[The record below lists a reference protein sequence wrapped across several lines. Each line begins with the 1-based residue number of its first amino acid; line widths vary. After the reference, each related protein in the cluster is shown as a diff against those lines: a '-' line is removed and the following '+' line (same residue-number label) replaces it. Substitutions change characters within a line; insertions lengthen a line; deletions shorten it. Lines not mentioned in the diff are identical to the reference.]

1 MPKTPEQ
8 IAREAIDRRLN
19 DAGWVIQD
27 MNKIN
32 LSAALGVAIHEFPT
46 STGPVDYAL
55 FVAGKPVGVVEA
67 KKDTE
72 AQNITVVEGQSFRYA
87 NSTFKYLD
95 EGYEIRFAYEA
106 TGTLT
111 RFTDFHDIKYRS
123 RSVFSFH
130 QPETLQDWIAAPD
143 TVRNNL
149 KHLPELD
156 TTGFR
161 KCQEI
166 AIKNLDTSFAENRPK
181 ALVDGHRRGKDFYCD
196 HRILPPAHLWEDEQD
211 SFSRGHKIPRSTGR
225 AGIPGLCTEW
235 RIARLLGYLRR
246 STPEEIRHVS
256 FQSGLYQHDSE
267 NVFYPEG
274 RGTV

>member
-19 DAGWVIQD
+19 DAGWIIQD

-32 LSAALGVAIHEFPT
+32 LSAALGVAIREFPT

-130 QPETLQDWIAAPD
+130 QPETLRDWIAAPD

-181 ALVDGHRRGKDFYCD
+181 ALVQMATGDG
-196 HRILPPAHLWEDEQD
+196 
-211 SFSRGHKIPRSTGR
+211 
-225 AGIPGLCTEW
+225 GIIVPSQAKT
-235 RIARLLGYLRR
+235 A
-246 STPEEIRHVS
+246 
-256 FQSGLYQHDSE
+256 
-267 NVFYPEG
+267 
-274 RGTV
+274 

>member
-8 IAREAIDRRLN
+8 IARGAIDRRLN

-32 LSAALGVAIHEFPT
+32 LSAALGIAIREFPT

-72 AQNITVVEGQSFRYA
+72 AQTITVVEGQSFRYA

-95 EGYEIRFAYEA
+95 DGYEIRFAYEA
-106 TGTLT
+106 TGSLT

-130 QPETLQDWIAAPD
+130 SRLTLSRSI
-143 TVRNNL
+143 R
-149 KHLPELD
+149 K
-156 TTGFR
+156 TTQR
-161 KCQEI
+161 
-166 AIKNLDTSFAENRPK
+166 SFPVLFLRSGRSPMQSRWK
-181 ALVDGHRRGKDFYCD
+181 T
-196 HRILPPAHLWEDEQD
+196 EQ
-211 SFSRGHKIPRSTGR
+211 
-225 AGIPGLCTEW
+225 
-235 RIARLLGYLRR
+235 
-246 STPEEIRHVS
+246 
-256 FQSGLYQHDSE
+256 
-267 NVFYPEG
+267 
-274 RGTV
+274 

>member
-8 IAREAIDRRLN
+8 LAREAIDRRLN

-32 LSAALGVAIHEFPT
+32 LSAALGVAIREFPT

-130 QPETLQDWIAAPD
+130 QPETLRDWIAAPD

-149 KHLPELD
+149 KHLPPVSVNVRRSPLRIWIHPLPRTD
-156 TTGFR
+156 RRHLFR
-161 KCQEI
+161 WLPAQG
-166 AIKNLDTSFAENRPK
+166 RPS
-181 ALVDGHRRGKDFYCD
+181 
-196 HRILPPAHLWEDEQD
+196 P
-211 SFSRGHKIPRSTGR
+211 
-225 AGIPGLCTEW
+225 
-235 RIARLLGYLRR
+235 RLLNP
-246 STPEEIRHVS
+246 T
-256 FQSGLYQHDSE
+256 DC
-267 NVFYPEG
+267 
-274 RGTV
+274 

>member
-8 IAREAIDRRLN
+8 IAREAIDRRLIG
-19 DAGWVIQD
+19 AGWVIQD

-32 LSAALGVAIHEFPT
+32 LSAALGVAIREFPT

-130 QPETLQDWIAAPD
+130 QPDVYFGRKDQSSRSIRPPFTGKMITFHGKID
-143 TVRNNL
+143 
-149 KHLPELD
+149 HL
-156 TTGFR
+156 
-161 KCQEI
+161 
-166 AIKNLDTSFAENRPK
+166 S
-181 ALVDGHRRGKDFYCD
+181 RRSE
-196 HRILPPAHLWEDEQD
+196 HPQ
-211 SFSRGHKIPRSTGR
+211 SFSI
-225 AGIPGLCTEW
+225 
-235 RIARLLGYLRR
+235 
-246 STPEEIRHVS
+246 
-256 FQSGLYQHDSE
+256 
-267 NVFYPEG
+267 
-274 RGTV
+274 

>member
-8 IAREAIDRRLN
+8 IAREAIDRRLI

-32 LSAALGVAIHEFPT
+32 LSAALGVAIREFPT

-95 EGYEIRFAYEA
+95 DGYEIRFAYEA

-130 QPETLQDWIAAPD
+130 QPETSLRQEVKLLLLFLRHFKYEKIIPLLHYSVKHGNIYHIKKRWD
-143 TVRNNL
+143 TPGEMN
-149 KHLPELD
+149 
-156 TTGFR
+156 
-161 KCQEI
+161 
-166 AIKNLDTSFAENRPK
+166 
-181 ALVDGHRRGKDFYCD
+181 
-196 HRILPPAHLWEDEQD
+196 AH
-211 SFSRGHKIPRSTGR
+211 I
-225 AGIPGLCTEW
+225 
-235 RIARLLGYLRR
+235 
-246 STPEEIRHVS
+246 
-256 FQSGLYQHDSE
+256 
-267 NVFYPEG
+267 
-274 RGTV
+274 